1 MTDRNHL
8 CAANGALLFFLSE
21 CINDLLP
28 DGQICKDLIIGCLGF
43 PLFGIP
49 LDADHFRFDHFRRLF
64 ITDGCTEQIQLSV
77 QLVMAYFTG

>member
-1 MTDRNHL
+1 MFT
-8 CAANGALLFFLSE
+8 NGAHRVILV
-21 CINDLLP
+21 
-28 DGQICKDLIIGCLGF
+28 IIGCLGF